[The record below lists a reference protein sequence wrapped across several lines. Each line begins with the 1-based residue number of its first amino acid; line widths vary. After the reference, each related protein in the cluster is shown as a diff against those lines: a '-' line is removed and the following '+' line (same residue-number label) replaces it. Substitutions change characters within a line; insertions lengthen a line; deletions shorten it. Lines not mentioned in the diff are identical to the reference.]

1 MLIKRAVRVVVNAVL
16 CQRSQM
22 SLDTE
27 LLTDA
32 RLVTRGSKAGS
43 RRLAHLMAHL
53 TDRLSSGCSGGLRE
67 DLARRQARGTLRIDS
82 VELLLAV
89 GALGSSLVRNFDALQ
104 KVLVQSRI
112 VAASV
117 SVALASLI
125 ARIVLVLEALRRVL
139 RVLERRA

>member
-16 CQRSQM
+16 RQRSQM

-32 RLVTRGSKAGS
+32 RLVTRGSKAGG

-89 GALGSSLVRNFDALQ
+89 GALGSSLVRDLDALQ

-125 ARIVLVLEALRRVL
+125 ARVVLVLEALRRVL
-139 RVLERRA
+139 RVLEWRA